1 MTYITRIVLTATV
14 LWLVSAVPGY
24 AQGANSCN
32 ISVTGVN
39 FGSYNV
45 FGTSPV
51 DSTGS
56 VSFACGTSV
65 RNITVTLST
74 GQSSTYNPRT
84 MIKAGEA
91 LSYNLYRNAART
103 NIWGNGT
110 SGTSQFSVGNPAD
123 NTTLTI
129 YGRIPAA
136 QDVSAGSYA
145 DTVTATI
152 NF

>member
-1 MTYITRIVLTATV
+1 MA
-14 LWLVSAVPGY
+14 LWLISVMPAY
-24 AQGANSCN
+24 AQGSNSCN
-32 ISVTGVN
+32 ISVTGVS

-45 FGTSPV
+45 FGASAV

-56 VSFACGTSV
+56 VSFQCGSNV
-65 RNITVTLST
+65 RNITVSLSR
-74 GQSSTYNPRT
+74 GQSSSYNPRT
-84 MIKAGEA
+84 MTKSAET

-110 SGTSQFSVGNPAD
+110 SGTSQYSVGNPAN

-145 DTVTATI
+145 DTITATI